1 MKGMPTMPIP
11 TPEQENKNSNGE
23 NTEDNTQAG
32 GSSEESKQE
41 VEAAEKAKQEA
52 KLKKAEDELRESI
65 PTYSVNPINSHLS
78 TSQPFNP
85 SHGQIVTNPDT
96 DMQKYCKNEQVCSN
110 PVYGNLKAERVCR
123 IVPV

>member
-1 MKGMPTMPIP
+1 MGNMKGMPTMTIP

-41 VEAAEKAKQEA
+41 SEAAEKAKQEEA

-85 SHGQIVTNPDT
+85 SHGQIITNPDT
-96 DMQKYCKNEQVCSN
+96 DM
-110 PVYGNLKAERVCR
+110 
-123 IVPV
+123 